1 MSPLRVAIAD
11 DEPIAR
17 LRLQRL
23 LGSDSG
29 IAIVASCGSADE
41 LLRALQTQPVDA
53 LFLDIEMPGKDVFAA
68 WAGLPPPR
76 PRVVF
81 VTAYA
86 EFAAKAFEID
96 AADYL
101 VKPVV
106 QERLFAAV
114 ERVRRDLAAAAA
126 APPVPE
132 SRHIPLPIGR
142 RIRLVD
148 LATIDHVVVEA
159 NYLEIHAASRS
170 FVLRRPISWMEA
182 QLDPRAFLRVHRSH
196 IVRIRA
202 IEQIEPLS
210 SGRYRLRLHGGAQLF
225 SSRSYRDAIRLAL
238 GIA

>member
-1 MSPLRVAIAD
+1 MNRLRVAIAD

-23 LGSDSG
+23 LGHDASID
-29 IAIVASCGSADE
+29 IVASCQNADE
-41 LLRALQTQPVDA
+41 LVQSLRSQPVDA

-68 WAGLPPPR
+68 WTELAPPR

-86 EFAAKAFEID
+86 EFAARAFEID
-96 AADYL
+96 ATDYL

-106 QERLFAAV
+106 QERLCAAV
-114 ERVRRDLAAAAA
+114 ERVRRDLAALP
-126 APPVPE
+126 APVQE
-132 SRHIPLPIGR
+132 TRQIALPIGR

-159 NYLEIHAASRS
+159 NYLEIHVASRS

-182 QLDPRAFLRVHRSH
+182 QLDKRAFLRVHRSH

-202 IEQIEPLS
+202 IEQVEPLP
-210 SGRYRLRLHGGAQLF
+210 SGRYRLRLHGGTQLC

-238 GIA
+238 GLD

>member
-1 MSPLRVAIAD
+1 MNRLRVAIAD

-23 LGSDSG
+23 LGHDGG
-29 IAIVASCGSADE
+29 IDIVASCQNADE
-41 LLRALQTQPVDA
+41 LVRSLRTQAVDA

-68 WAGLPPPR
+68 WAELASPR

-86 EFAAKAFEID
+86 EFAARAFEID
-96 AADYL
+96 ATDYL

-114 ERVRRDLAAAAA
+114 ERVRRELAAVP
-126 APPVPE
+126 APAQE
-132 SRHIPLPIGR
+132 TRQIALPIGR

-159 NYLEIHAASRS
+159 NYLEIHVASRS

-182 QLDPRAFLRVHRSH
+182 QLDKRAFLRVHRSH

-202 IEQIEPLS
+202 IEQVEPLP
-210 SGRYRLRLHGGAQLF
+210 SGRYRLRLHGGMQLC
-225 SSRSYRDAIRLAL
+225 SSRSYREAIRLAL
-238 GIA
+238 GMA